1 MKKAPRVFIWAA
13 LPFSTFAADQTTS
26 NSGTLPAPVAADPAP
41 SARNIA
47 YHEQD
52 IVTLATELRY
62 TTIIVL
68 PKEEKILDVGCGD
81 KDNWVVDKAENYA
94 FVKPAKPNAKTNLN
108 IITESGNL
116 YSFFVSDISGSQG
129 AHADTKVYVRP
140 ADASLVTA
148 MNGKPR
154 FVSADQLDAAKRQA
168 QLADETSKAV
178 QNAATKQVEEQ
189 SEAFR
194 AQYPSKLH
202 FDYHW
207 NEQEAQKLGV
217 LQVFRDEKFTYIKA
231 DAQELPVV
239 YEIKDGKHSLINA
252 PFQNGLF
259 TIPKL
264 VDDGEIVVGKK
275 KVEFRR
281 TVS

>member
-1 MKKAPRVFIWAA
+1 P
-13 LPFSTFAADQTTS
+13 
-26 NSGTLPAPVAADPAP
+26 N
-41 SARNIA
+41 ARNVA
-47 YHEQD
+47 YHDQD
-52 IVTLATELRY
+52 IVPLATELRY

-68 PKEEKILDVGCGD
+68 PKEEKILEVGCGD

-94 FVKPAKPNAKTNLN
+94 FVKPAKLGAKTNLN

-116 YSFFVSDISGSQG
+116 YSFFVSDVSNTTG

-140 ADASLVTA
+140 ADASLVSA

-154 FVSADQLDAAKRQA
+154 FVSAEEMEAAKRQV
-168 QLADETSKAV
+168 QLAEETSKAV
-178 QNAATKQVEEQ
+178 QNAATKQVQ
-189 SEAFR
+189 DQTEAFQS
-194 AQYPSKLH
+194 QYPSKLH
-202 FDYHW
+202 FDYRW
-207 NEQEAQKLGV
+207 NEQEAQKLGI
-217 LQVFRDEKFTYIKA
+217 LEVFRDDKFTYIKA
-231 DAQELPVV
+231 DSQELPVV

-264 VDDGEIVVGKK
+264 VDDGEIVVGKR

-281 TVS
+281 AVS